1 MCQEEQFQQ
10 SALPVTV
17 ITYCRQERM
26 PIFPSRHKWQRLAL
40 GAATR
45 QRDGHNAEVVYCR
58 PKIVSGA
65 RTAVNTRAV
74 LERANPLQSG
84 RRPSRSLLAKDR
96 QSFTAYEDGQG

>member
-10 SALPVTV
+10 SALPVMV
-17 ITYCRQERM
+17 ITYGRQERM
-26 PIFPSRHKWQRLAL
+26 QIFPSRHKWQCLAP
-40 GAATR
+40 ATR